1 MATGGGSRERT
12 GAAFWRDELSQ
23 SVSQSVSPG
32 QIDMSGKRICMAR
45 VLSRRVYIIRTEK
58 SNAKTK
64 S

>member
-12 GAAFWRDELSQ
+12 GAAFWRDEL
-23 SVSQSVSPG
+23 SQSVSPG